1 MAAPSAVSPSSLK
14 LANGGPF
21 LTLLNKRLRALRK
34 KRNRIYQME
43 ESLAQGKALNKE
55 QKETLRSKSSVI
67 AGIEEIEKL
76 REPLLQ
82 AVDQEIQLALEKN
95 KQNAEILEPDATGEN
110 EGLSAVSDLLGLLY
124 FGSLFDVS
132 TLMRANDNMLTRMH
146 ERNCCLTYDYVT
158 DDDAAGDPLKEWDL
172 DSIAMIGVYA
182 GLRQKLNKIMASEY
196 YTTAPE
202 IKAPFEVAAAVGNY
216 TSFQVPVHGSVI
228 PQVGLSVP
236 VEGSAAEYEQECHR
250 ITPVYFDSQFPTYK
264 SCGEE
269 DGSNSPSTG
278 AAQLYLQ
285 KLEVCRIQA
294 FIFGTYLG
302 NSPVVKTFLHS
313 HLFSGVNNVQ
323 ILAKEEESP
332 NANGSEVH
340 DNETGHVEK
349 LHQGGS
355 EVESVSELQAQTE
368 LRMPDTEDPN
378 SRDMGLK
385 EQRSA
390 TQRPYQNYIGGHGGG
405 GRRGYAN
412 GRGV

>member
-14 LANGGPF
+14 LANDGPF

-172 DSIAMIGVYA
+172 DSIAMIGGLLTSRPVISSLSHKNSLQKCVEHAKQWLANSEQPIEPNSSITYA

-236 VEGSAAEYEQECHR
+236 VEGSAAEYEQE
-250 ITPVYFDSQFPTYK
+250 
-264 SCGEE
+264 
-269 DGSNSPSTG
+269 
-278 AAQLYLQ
+278 
-285 KLEVCRIQA
+285 
-294 FIFGTYLG
+294 
-302 NSPVVKTFLHS
+302 
-313 HLFSGVNNVQ
+313 
-323 ILAKEEESP
+323 EEESP

-412 GRGV
+412 GCGV